1 MGGEDR
7 FTERSIW
14 GALAAGLMPNSLEAG
29 ITAEPAGIQ
38 GNVPLTKA
46 VNEVSVCA
54 TSGDSVTLYSGIV
67 AGIAFKQT
75 IINNGAAPL
84 GIFPALGHNCGA
96 GANAKI
102 TVGPNSITR
111 ATSYDGTNWKVG

>member
-1 MGGEDR
+1 MGFDK

-14 GALAAGLMPNSLEAG
+14 GVLTSIVLPSSLESG

-38 GNVPLTKA
+38 GDVPLTKKI
-46 VNEVSVCA
+46 NEIDTVAS
-54 TSGDSVTLYSGIV
+54 SGDSVTLYDGIL
-67 AGIAFKQT
+67 AGISFEQV
-75 IINNGAAPL
+75 IINNGANPL
-84 GIFPALGHNCGA
+84 GVFPALGHDCGA

-111 ATSYDGTNWKVG
+111 FTSYSATEWKVG